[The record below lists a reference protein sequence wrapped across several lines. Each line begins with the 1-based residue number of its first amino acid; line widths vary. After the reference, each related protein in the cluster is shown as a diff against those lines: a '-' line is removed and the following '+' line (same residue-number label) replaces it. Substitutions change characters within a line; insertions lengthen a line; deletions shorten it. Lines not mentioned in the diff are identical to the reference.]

1 MKCSISLDTPSG
13 QTEVLTLSQHPG
25 DLGEFWRVSLIRPEG
40 IMLQISFIIL
50 FFNSS
55 GVSTVERY
63 QQDRGLW
70 FIEVSRYV

>member
-1 MKCSISLDTPSG
+1 MKCSISLDTPSD

-50 FFNSS
+50 FWISFNSS
-55 GVSTVERY
+55 SVSTVESY
-63 QQDRGLW
+63 QEDRGLGL
-70 FIEVSRYV
+70 